1 MTLPSTHCNGEWKR
15 RVLKLWVCLI
25 GGALQL
31 NTGKFHWAYK
41 RQRETGAETETE
53 TERQGQRQRQTET
66 EIDRGRDWDRQE
78 DSERERDR
86 DRDRKTGR
94 QRQTDRGSV
103 FCRNPWFGHGEMF
116 MTVSTTMLSWFMK
129 NRSEVSR
136 VWGLRFLDIHL
147 LWCIGR
153 EVLWES
159 FCNNCGHWGKCIE
172 EYCNRKYYILLIKYI
187 QNWAAEIDQKCTTT
201 CF

>member
-41 RQRETGAETETE
+41 RQRETGTETKTNRDRDRQRQTETDRKTVREKETETE
-53 TERQGQRQRQTET
+53 TERQG
-66 EIDRGRDWDRQE
+66 
-78 DSERERDR
+78 DR
-86 DRDRKTGR
+86 DKQTRGQSFVGTHDLDMARCSWQWA
-94 QRQTDRGSV
+94 QRCYLDLWRIGLR
-103 FCRNPWFGHGEMF
+103 FLG
-116 MTVSTTMLSWFMK
+116 
-129 NRSEVSR
+129 SEVSR

-147 LWCIGR
+147 LWCIGG